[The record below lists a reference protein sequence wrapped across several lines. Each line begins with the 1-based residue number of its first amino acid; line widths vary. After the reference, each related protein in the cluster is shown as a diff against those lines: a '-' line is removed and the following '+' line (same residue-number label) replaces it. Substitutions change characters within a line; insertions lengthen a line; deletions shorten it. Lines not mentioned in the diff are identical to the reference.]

1 MWILRL
7 GEKQGQE
14 FTSVLVDF
22 FTYEVLETVID
33 RLEDGLFPDVRLEL
47 HGAGSMEIGATRSQR
62 VTVSYLPDDM
72 REPPLYLIDP
82 GVPADPEVTV
92 PVSVHPEP
100 LEIALYRTVTR
111 EMALRALLDFF
122 FTGEIPRDLAWKS
135 FWDDRTGPDGQP
147 AAGPDPPGDAWPG

>member
-7 GEKQGQE
+7 SEKRGQE
-14 FTSVLVDF
+14 VASVLIDF

-47 HGAGSMEIGATRSQR
+47 VGAGSMEIGATQSPR
-62 VTVSYLPDDM
+62 VTVSYLPDSM

-82 GVPADPEVTV
+82 TVPADPAVTV

-100 LEIALYRTVTR
+100 LEIALYKTVTK
-111 EMALRALLDFF
+111 ETAIRALLDFF
-122 FTGEIPRDLAWKS
+122 FTGQVPHDLIWKS
-135 FWDDRTGPDGQP
+135 YWEDGKGLPDTP
-147 AAGPDPPGDAWPG
+147 ADSPNSGGL